1 MNIVLLTLYAL
12 PPIIYAIV
20 YMIHSVKRRKP
31 KAAIGVFILS
41 LLALCCFILLIS
53 NF

>member
-1 MNIVLLTLYAL
+1 MNLVLLALYAL

-20 YMIHSVKRRKP
+20 YMAHSIKRRKI

-41 LLALCCFILLIS
+41 LLALCCFVWLAFIG
-53 NF
+53 